1 MKMLLAALLLTGTAS
16 AAFAQTAANTMAPPG
31 TMAPKGLDEAHARYA
46 AEAAGYSNVSNL
58 TSDKKGDWMGAG
70 TKGNFMIDTSGKV
83 TPQN

>member
-1 MKMLLAALLLTGTAS
+1 MKMLLAALLLAGTAG
-16 AAFAQTAANTMAPPG
+16 AAFAQTTTSTMAPP
-31 TMAPKGLDEAHARYA
+31 TTKGLDEAHARYA

-70 TKGNFMIDTSGKV
+70 TKGNFMIDSSGKV